1 MDDNGYNRRHLI
13 YLLDVIEIRSIQDIV
28 VIEKKGYEEN
38 KDVDAFLIEKNIQH
52 IIYFLRILTKIYL
65 LPYKYI
71 IIKLIKYLRII
82 LILLD

>member
-38 KDVDAFLIEKNIQH
+38 KDIDAFLIEKNIQL
-52 IIYFLRILTKIYL
+52 IIYFLRILT
-65 LPYKYI
+65 
-71 IIKLIKYLRII
+71 
-82 LILLD
+82 